1 MAGLHVPDKAERVAS
16 YQAKTVHVALEIVG
30 ALGHTRA
37 SSVSGKDV
45 LRRLEPHG
53 LRNYDEI
60 YPWLKTPVGSLVRG
74 DAPPAMQAIWDGRGS
89 HDVRSPRTSLPLRAA
104 PAIVTLTKTLPPNPN
119 LTARALG
126 ARLRGAAPRVFS
138 LLHMY

>member
-53 LRNYDEI
+53 LRNFDEI

-74 DAPPAMQAIWDGRGS
+74 DAPSAIQAIWDGRGS
-89 HDVRSPRTSLPLRAA
+89 HDVRSPRATLCLLRAA
-104 PAIVTLTKTLPPNPN
+104 PRVTGAPPPPPTHTLYS
-119 LTARALG
+119 TRTG
-126 ARLRGAAPRVFS
+126 SAPERRRCVFFPICT
-138 LLHMY
+138 